1 MSAAFVRT
9 NSLKETRLTIV
20 DDDEKVHVTH
30 LYNFD
35 MSLLSPI
42 RSSKNAPLEL
52 SKRQEKEFVRALGSP
67 EGKKILRELKDSK
80 TDEIIN
86 QFIDIQ
92 RKEIGIYDNKPGES
106 KLSNFLKEMMRTPLQ
121 GTGYID
127 FVTIGLSKRQIYEAL
142 KEHKLIHL

>member
-9 NSLKETRLTIV
+9 NSLGETRLTV
-20 DDDEKVHVTH
+20 VSDEDKIHVTH

-42 RSSKNAPLEL
+42 RSSRHAILEL
-52 SKRQEKEFVRALGSP
+52 SKKQEKEFVRALNSP

-86 QFIDIQ
+86 QYIDIQ
-92 RKEIGIYDNKPGES
+92 QREIGVYDKKPGQS
-106 KLSNFLKEMMRTPLQ
+106 KLSNFLKEMKKVPLQ
-121 GTGYID
+121 GSGYVD

-142 KEHKLIHL
+142 KEYGLIHF